1 MKTPNFVSG
10 KVDIASQ
17 MHKSVQAI
25 DQSRLVM
32 QVIGYRS
39 LKPSEAV
46 IVRFLAGCFNANP
59 VPRTPKDIHSW
70 ASPRTYSSSLFVGEK
85 DDRTMLQ
92 DSIGCRVAPRGCYES
107 VEMWLSTTRG
117 RRRTETS
124 ASLPQISE
132 SA

>member
-39 LKPSEAV
+39 PKLSEAV
-46 IVRFLAGCFNANP
+46 IVPIPLLGVSAPTRF
-59 VPRTPKDIHSW
+59 
-70 ASPRTYSSSLFVGEK
+70 
-85 DDRTMLQ
+85 
-92 DSIGCRVAPRGCYES
+92 
-107 VEMWLSTTRG
+107 RG
-117 RRRTETS
+117 RQRTSTPRRLQGHIR
-124 ASLPQISE
+124 LPCF
-132 SA
+132 